1 MEDYNS
7 NLLNDS
13 KNEWSIRLMN
23 ILCGHVIDGFR
34 SIFNESIELCEKNEE
49 PEKYLMTFQN
59 FLSRIPKWN
68 QNMIETECTRIVE
81 TSQCKYL
88 DDLITCVHVI
98 QLKILSCVR
107 TNNQSNKIDIDIP
120 QFNAFLHNVYINIAR
135 KLYSNIYLFQ
145 VDISPLEQQKNN
157 REFENIVQIS
167 IMNTIRDNIPI
178 DQLLKQ
184 YMDETQ
190 ELDVEERIVSQE
202 KVVDKK
208 KEPVEETV
216 PKVNKPEED
225 ENIFGSSPESIRFDN
240 NVEKYDPI
248 NEEKKSE
255 PINFESKPEPASL
268 YDDDD
273 DDNESITIGESINLK
288 FGEENN
294 SSSIE
299 PSNDIVPIDLN
310 ILPIEDTPPPEPKK
324 DVIDLGIEEIKL

>member
-1 MEDYNS
+1 M
-7 NLLNDS
+7 
-13 KNEWSIRLMN
+13 
-23 ILCGHVIDGFR
+23 
-34 SIFNESIELCEKNEE
+34 
-49 PEKYLMTFQN
+49 
-59 FLSRIPKWN
+59 
-68 QNMIETECTRIVE
+68 
-81 TSQCKYL
+81 
-88 DDLITCVHVI
+88 
-98 QLKILSCVR
+98 
-107 TNNQSNKIDIDIP
+107 
-120 QFNAFLHNVYINIAR
+120 YINIAR

>member
-1 MEDYNS
+1 M
-7 NLLNDS
+7 
-13 KNEWSIRLMN
+13 
-23 ILCGHVIDGFR
+23 
-34 SIFNESIELCEKNEE
+34 
-49 PEKYLMTFQN
+49 
-59 FLSRIPKWN
+59 
-68 QNMIETECTRIVE
+68 
-81 TSQCKYL
+81 
-88 DDLITCVHVI
+88 
-98 QLKILSCVR
+98 
-107 TNNQSNKIDIDIP
+107 
-120 QFNAFLHNVYINIAR
+120 YINIAR

-208 KEPVEETV
+208 KEHVEETV